1 MSHDGMSLILSAY
14 AYAFNVFLRSPSGC
28 DIFECPNTTAMPQFL
43 CEKVPCLK
51 LPARDV
57 EGRSTDGPYT
67 AQWHST
73 GLRGA
78 GT

>member
-1 MSHDGMSLILSAY
+1 MAAKCLMMGCLCSY
-14 AYAFNVFLRSPSGC
+14 ALNGFLRNQNVC
-28 DIFECPNTTAMPQFL
+28 DIFEYPNTTAMPQFL

-67 AQWHST
+67 AQWHGT